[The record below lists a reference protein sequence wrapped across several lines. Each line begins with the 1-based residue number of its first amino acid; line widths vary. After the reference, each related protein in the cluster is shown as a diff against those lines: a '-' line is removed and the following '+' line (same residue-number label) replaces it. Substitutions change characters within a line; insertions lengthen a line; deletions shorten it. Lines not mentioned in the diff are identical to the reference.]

1 MNSRAAGNHPTPS
14 DQQLEQQ
21 LRRALYRF
29 ECPTPQSLGEYAL
42 TLLAPPEHRL
52 VAAHVV
58 DCPRCAEE
66 LQTLRSFL
74 TVEPVPSPGAFDRLK
89 RVIATLVTPPRG
101 AAVFAELRG
110 AASAVAPLT
119 YRTED
124 VSITVSIRPDEL
136 VGGIRHWALHGL
148 MVRDSGPLPAAWTR
162 LVAQDGVVHEAA
174 LDDLGNFF
182 YDGLPPGTYRLEV
195 GLTEQ
200 VVVVQ
205 DLRIGGD

>member
-1 MNSRAAGNHPTPS
+1 MEMNVGADGSPPP

-29 ECPTPQSLGEYAL
+29 DCPAPQTLGEYAL
-42 TLLAPPEHRL
+42 TLLAPPEQRL

-74 TVEPVPSPGAFDRLK
+74 TVEPEPSPGAFDRLK

-124 VSITVSIRPDEL
+124 VSITVSVRPDDL
-136 VGGIRHWALHGL
+136 VGGMRHWALHGL
-148 MVRDSGPLPAAWTR
+148 MVRDSGSLPATWTR